1 MRGYRRI
8 AAIFLAF
15 MIVFT
20 LAACKKSPENID
32 APPSDGAETKTL
44 TPEEFKAVWEGVYES
59 GAGVVVIRDA
69 ENDGFRFSVATDALS
84 LSGNAVKDGFS
95 AQCSYGGRELF
106 FAVSDDKLLLETDGG
121 DGFSE
126 IFTRND
132 EDPYTFAVM
141 REDAPENA
149 ARFDMTAVTRYE
161 DPKGR
166 FAVSMPDIFDL
177 TPDEAQPDDGV
188 YMQTDDGAVYIM
200 VETTKKVADTED
212 ALIDYLDGLGNLATT
227 RPDGTVI
234 YSRRFTDGTNDP
246 WAEFCFMRILPD
258 TIVKV
263 TYACAYELYDECS
276 AGCSLISI
284 E

>member
-20 LAACKKSPENID
+20 LSACKKSPENID
-32 APPSDGAETKTL
+32 APPSDGEETKTL

-84 LSGNAVKDGFS
+84 LSGNAV
-95 AQCSYGGRELF
+95 
-106 FAVSDDKLLLETDGG
+106 SDDKLLLETDGG

-132 EDPYTFAVM
+132 EDPYTFALM

-177 TPDEAQPDDGV
+177 MPDEAQPDDGV

-212 ALIDYLDGLGNLATT
+212 ALIDYLDGLGNLTTT

-246 WAEFCFMRILPD
+246 WAEFYFMRILPD